1 MVIASNKAW
10 VGCWCEPSPALITDG
25 PSPLGATQFA
35 TCCAAPDDGW
45 RMIIESAPKEDNVNA
60 VSRSD
65 SPFFTEDDDAERLMT
80 SADIHL
86 PAVSNEA
93 RVRVEF
99 S

>member
-10 VGCWCEPSPALITDG
+10 VGCWWEPSPALITDG

-35 TCCAAPDDGW
+35 TCCAAPDDGR
-45 RMIIESAPKEDNVNA
+45 RMIIEFAPIQDHVHA

-65 SPFFTEDDDAERLMT
+65 PPFHTEDHDPERVMT

-86 PAVSNEA
+86 PAVSHAA